1 MENFERKQRFSIRKL
16 SVGVGSVLIATLLF
30 AQSATVYADEISNTE
45 NKSAHVGEGEAPASA
60 LDNGKNENISDKVSY
75 YSADAVSENK
85 DTDKKSQNEAEKT
98 HKVETAAPTNAED
111 PMPTATDSNLKVTHF
126 VRDPEVEG
134 KELKY
139 AEDPIKYNKVRPAK
153 LPETVSF
160 VNSDDADKRV
170 TNVFA
175 LSDQSGEKDAYYIAV
190 NTNLKTNE
198 YEGSVYD
205 KNKQLINTYKLDKNG
220 EIPLPLFGQDANF
233 SKANL
238 PKVKF
243 KVDENGEY
251 LVFDRAEDWKKT
263 NKYSAKSLYAAAVK
277 TVIPDKYEYHNGAH
291 DEYNQ
296 SLPHKTKVMV
306 NYLEVGTKKQLA
318 PSQEFPAFVGDN
330 YITNSSKDR
339 FYKEFNKD
347 DYRLVKAS
355 NYPEGKING
364 TYWAGKGFSIV
375 NTIVN
380 NAASVS
386 RTFVVRRTVVND
398 NGDIVIE
405 MWDKAT
411 GVKLPIRNYKTVDG
425 KVVELVNKEKVKEE
439 DYKVYVSEP
448 IASSVAG
455 VKSDAK
461 YIGVNFLW
469 KDDKGILSFSNDGK
483 TRYKFNDMSK
493 GQRLSYWTSGW
504 QPAGK
509 EITYWYELINKPKG
523 SFQEHHVYRT
533 VDKNGNVIS
542 EDSKEDGKTTE
553 GKSSETYTTS
563 KKDKPGY
570 KLVKIEG
577 KNGGKFDK
585 NGAES
590 KANYVDNTKQEVT
603 YIYEKVQEEKG
614 SFQEH
619 HIYRTVDKNG
629 NVISEDSKED
639 GKITEGKS
647 DETYTTSKKDKPGYK
662 LVKVEGKNGSKF
674 DKNGGETKG
683 NYVGNTKQ
691 EVTYIYEKVQEEKGS
706 FQEHH
711 IYRTVDKNGNVI
723 SVDSK
728 EDGKTTEG
736 KSSDHYTTS
745 KKDKAGYKLVK
756 VEGKNGGKFDKNGA
770 ESKANYV
777 DNIKQEVTYIYE
789 KVKEE
794 KGSFQEHHIYRTV
807 DKNGNVIS
815 EDYKEDGKTTEGKS
829 SDQYTTSK
837 KDKAGYKLVKIEGK
851 NGGKFDKNGAESKGN
866 YVDNTK
872 QEVTYIYEKVQ
883 EEKGSFQEHH
893 IYRTVDKNG
902 NVISEDS
909 KEDGKITEGKS
920 DETYTTSKKDK
931 PGYKL
936 VKVEGK
942 NGGQFDKNGSET
954 KGNYVDNTKQEV
966 TYIYEKVQEE
976 KGSFQEHHIYRTV
989 DKNGNVISEDS
1000 KEDGKTTEGKSYE
1013 TYSTS
1018 KKDKAGYKLVK
1029 IEGKNGGQ
1037 FDKDGAETKGNYV
1050 DNTKQEVT
1058 YIYEKVQEEKGF
1070 FQEHHIYRTVDKN
1083 GNVLSTD
1090 EVSDGDTSEGK
1101 SDELYTTSKKDKA
1114 GYKLVKIEG
1123 KNGGKF
1129 AKNGSETKAN
1139 YVDNT
1144 KQEVTYVYE
1153 RVQEEKGSFQE
1164 HHIYR
1169 TVDKNGNVLSVDSK
1183 EDGKTTEGK
1192 SSDQYTTSK
1201 KDKAGYKLVKIEG
1214 KNGGKFA
1221 KNGSEIKGN
1230 YVDNTKQEV
1239 TYIYEKVKEEKSS
1252 FQEHHIY
1259 RTVDKNGNVL
1269 SVDSKEDG
1277 KTTEGKS
1284 SDQYTTSK
1292 KDKAG
1297 YKLVKIEG
1305 KNGGQFDKDGA
1316 ETKGNYVDNTKQEVT
1331 YIYEK
1336 VQEEKGSFQEH
1347 HIYRTVD
1354 KNGNVLSTDE
1364 VSDGDTTEGKSDELY
1379 TTSKKDKAG
1388 YKLVKIEAKNGG
1400 KFDKNGAES
1409 KANYVD
1415 NIKQE
1420 VTYVYERVQEE
1431 KGSFQEHHIYRT
1443 VDKNGNVISEDSKED
1458 GKITEGKSD
1467 ETYSTSKKDKP
1478 GYKLV
1483 KIEGKNGGQF
1493 DKNGG
1498 ETKGNYVGNTKQEV
1512 TYLYERVQEEK
1523 GSFQEHH
1530 IYRTVDKNGNVISVD
1545 SKEDGKTTEGK
1556 SDELYT
1562 TSKKDKAGYKLV
1574 KIEGKNGGHFAKNGG
1589 ETKVNYVDNTKQ
1601 EVTYIYERV
1610 QEEKGSFQEHH
1621 IYRTVDKNGN
1631 VILVDFKEDGKTTE
1645 GKSSETYTTSKKDK
1659 PGYKLVKIE
1668 GKNGGQFDK
1677 NGSEI
1682 KGNYVDNTK
1691 QEVTYIYE
1699 RVQKGLSQEYP
1710 ITQTS
1715 HKNGKVTLINKTVKI
1730 PGQETPVVKNQE
1742 KDAVLL
1748 ETSKENSKKDKVD
1761 SLNVS
1766 RTVEKESETHQT
1778 AEKVASSLPKTGA
1791 IAPSLL
1797 SEVFGFALT
1806 FAGFRV
1812 FKKRKF

>member
-1 MENFERKQRFSIRKL
+1 MENFEKKQRFSIRKL

-30 AQSATVYADEISNTE
+30 AQSGTVYADEISNTE
-45 NKSAHVGEGEAPASA
+45 NKSAHIGEGEAPASA
-60 LDNGKNENISDKVSY
+60 LDSGKNENISDKVSY

-85 DTDKKSQNEAEKT
+85 DTNKKSQNEAEKT

-205 KNKQLINTYKLDKNG
+205 KNKKLINTYKLDKNG

-251 LVFDRAEDWKKT
+251 LVFDRAEDWKNT
-263 NKYSAKSLYAAAVK
+263 NKYSAKSLYAVAVK

-411 GVKLPIRNYKTVDG
+411 GVKLPIRNYKTVDR

-439 DYKVYVSEP
+439 DYQVYVSEP

-509 EITYWYELINKPKG
+509 EITYWYEPINKPKG

-542 EDSKEDGKTTE
+542 VDSKEDGKTTE
-553 GKSSETYTTS
+553 GKSSETYTTSKKDKAGYKLVKVEAKNGGQFDKNGAETKANYVDNTKQEVTYIYEKVKEEKGSFQEHHIYRTVDKNGNVLSTDEVSDGDTTEGKSDETYTTSKKDKAGYKLVKIEGKNGGQFDKNGAKIKANYVDNTKQEVTYIYEKVQEETPVEKKGSFQEHHIYRTVDKNGNVISTDEVSDGDTTEGKSDETYTTSKKDKAGYKLVKIEGKNGGQFDKNGAETKANYVDNTKQEVTYIYEKVKEEKGSFQEHHIYRTVDKNDNVISVDSKEDGKTIEGKSDETYTTS

-585 NGAES
+585 NGAEIKANYVDS
-590 KANYVDNTKQEVT
+590 TKQEVTYIYEKVQEESSVEKKGSFQEHHIYRTVDKNGNVISVDSKEDGKIREGKSDETYTTSKKDKAGYKLVKIEGKNGGQFDKNGAKTKANYVDNTKQEVT
-603 YIYEKVQEEKG
+603 YIYEKVQEESPVEKKG

-662 LVKVEGKNGSKF
+662 LVKIEGKNGS
-674 DKNGGETKG
+674 
-683 NYVGNTKQ
+683 
-691 EVTYIYEKVQEEKGS
+691 
-706 FQEHH
+706 
-711 IYRTVDKNGNVI
+711 
-723 SVDSK
+723 
-728 EDGKTTEG
+728 
-736 KSSDHYTTS
+736 
-745 KKDKAGYKLVK
+745 
-756 VEGKNGGKFDKNGA
+756 
-770 ESKANYV
+770 
-777 DNIKQEVTYIYE
+777 
-789 KVKEE
+789 
-794 KGSFQEHHIYRTV
+794 
-807 DKNGNVIS
+807 
-815 EDYKEDGKTTEGKS
+815 
-829 SDQYTTSK
+829 
-837 KDKAGYKLVKIEGK
+837 
-851 NGGKFDKNGAESKGN
+851 
-866 YVDNTK
+866 
-872 QEVTYIYEKVQ
+872 
-883 EEKGSFQEHH
+883 
-893 IYRTVDKNG
+893 
-902 NVISEDS
+902 
-909 KEDGKITEGKS
+909 
-920 DETYTTSKKDK
+920 
-931 PGYKL
+931 
-936 VKVEGK
+936 
-942 NGGQFDKNGSET
+942 QFDKN
-954 KGNYVDNTKQEV
+954 
-966 TYIYEKVQEE
+966 
-976 KGSFQEHHIYRTV
+976 
-989 DKNGNVISEDS
+989 
-1000 KEDGKTTEGKSYE
+1000 
-1013 TYSTS
+1013 
-1018 KKDKAGYKLVK
+1018 
-1029 IEGKNGGQ
+1029 
-1037 FDKDGAETKGNYV
+1037 GAETKGNYV

-1058 YIYEKVQEEKGF
+1058 YIYE
-1070 FQEHHIYRTVDKN
+1070 
-1083 GNVLSTD
+1083 
-1090 EVSDGDTSEGK
+1090 
-1101 SDELYTTSKKDKA
+1101 
-1114 GYKLVKIEG
+1114 
-1123 KNGGKF
+1123 
-1129 AKNGSETKAN
+1129 
-1139 YVDNT
+1139 
-1144 KQEVTYVYE
+1144 
-1153 RVQEEKGSFQE
+1153 RVQE
-1164 HHIYR
+1164 
-1169 TVDKNGNVLSVDSK
+1169 D
-1183 EDGKTTEGK
+1183 
-1192 SSDQYTTSK
+1192 
-1201 KDKAGYKLVKIEG
+1201 
-1214 KNGGKFA
+1214 
-1221 KNGSEIKGN
+1221 
-1230 YVDNTKQEV
+1230 
-1239 TYIYEKVKEEKSS
+1239 
-1252 FQEHHIY
+1252 
-1259 RTVDKNGNVL
+1259 
-1269 SVDSKEDG
+1269 
-1277 KTTEGKS
+1277 
-1284 SDQYTTSK
+1284 
-1292 KDKAG
+1292 
-1297 YKLVKIEG
+1297 
-1305 KNGGQFDKDGA
+1305 
-1316 ETKGNYVDNTKQEVT
+1316 
-1331 YIYEK
+1331 
-1336 VQEEKGSFQEH
+1336 
-1347 HIYRTVD
+1347 
-1354 KNGNVLSTDE
+1354 
-1364 VSDGDTTEGKSDELY
+1364 
-1379 TTSKKDKAG
+1379 
-1388 YKLVKIEAKNGG
+1388 
-1400 KFDKNGAES
+1400 
-1409 KANYVD
+1409 
-1415 NIKQE
+1415 
-1420 VTYVYERVQEE
+1420 
-1431 KGSFQEHHIYRT
+1431 
-1443 VDKNGNVISEDSKED
+1443 
-1458 GKITEGKSD
+1458 
-1467 ETYSTSKKDKP
+1467 
-1478 GYKLV
+1478 
-1483 KIEGKNGGQF
+1483 
-1493 DKNGG
+1493 
-1498 ETKGNYVGNTKQEV
+1498 
-1512 TYLYERVQEEK
+1512 
-1523 GSFQEHH
+1523 
-1530 IYRTVDKNGNVISVD
+1530 
-1545 SKEDGKTTEGK
+1545 
-1556 SDELYT
+1556 
-1562 TSKKDKAGYKLV
+1562 
-1574 KIEGKNGGHFAKNGG
+1574 
-1589 ETKVNYVDNTKQ
+1589 
-1601 EVTYIYERV
+1601 
-1610 QEEKGSFQEHH
+1610 
-1621 IYRTVDKNGN
+1621 
-1631 VILVDFKEDGKTTE
+1631 
-1645 GKSSETYTTSKKDK
+1645 
-1659 PGYKLVKIE
+1659 
-1668 GKNGGQFDK
+1668 
-1677 NGSEI
+1677 
-1682 KGNYVDNTK
+1682 
-1691 QEVTYIYE
+1691 
-1699 RVQKGLSQEYP
+1699 LSQEYP

-1715 HKNGKVTLINKTVKI
+1715 HKNGKVNLVAKTVKI
-1730 PGQETPVVKNQE
+1730 PDQETPVVESKE

-1748 ETSKENSKKDKVD
+1748 ETPKENSKKDKVE
-1761 SLNVS
+1761 SPNVGE
-1766 RTVEKESETHQT
+1766 TVEKHSETYPT
-1778 AEKVASSLPKTGA
+1778 AEKVVSSLPKTGA

-1812 FKKRKF
+1812 SKKRKF

>member
-1 MENFERKQRFSIRKL
+1 MENFEKKQRFSIRKL

-30 AQSATVYADEISNTE
+30 AQSGTVYADEISNTE
-45 NKSAHVGEGEAPASA
+45 NKSAHIGEGEAPASA
-60 LDNGKNENISDKVSY
+60 LDSGKNENISDKVSY

-85 DTDKKSQNEAEKT
+85 DTNKKSQNEAEKT

-205 KNKQLINTYKLDKNG
+205 KNKKLINTYKLDKNG

-251 LVFDRAEDWKKT
+251 LVFDRAEDWKNT
-263 NKYSAKSLYAAAVK
+263 NKYSAKSLYAVAVK

-411 GVKLPIRNYKTVDG
+411 GVKLPIRNYKTVDR

-439 DYKVYVSEP
+439 DYQVYVSEP

-509 EITYWYELINKPKG
+509 EITYWYEPINKPKG
-523 SFQEHHVYRT
+523 SFQEHHVYRTVDKNGNVISVDSKEDGKTTEGKSSETYTTSKKDKAGYKLVKVEAKNGGQFDKNGAETKANYVDNTKQEVTYIYEKVKEEKGSFQEHHIYRTVDKNGNVISEDSKEDGKITEGKSDELYTTSKKDKTGYKLVKIEGKNGGQYDKNGAETKGNYVDNTKQEVTYIYEKVKEEKGSFQEHHIYRT

-553 GKSSETYTTS
+553 GKSDETYTTSKKEKAGYKLVKIEGKNGGQFDKNGAETKANYVDNTKQEVTYIYEKVKEEKGSFQEHHIYRTVDKNGNVISEDSKEDGKITEGKSSDHYTTSKKDKAGYRLVKIEGKNGGKFDKNGVETKGNYVDNTKQEVTYVYEKVKEEKGSFQEHHIYRTVDKNGNVVSEDSKEDGKTTEGKSSEQYTTSKKDKAGYKLVKIEGKNGSQFDKNGIETKANYVDNTKQEVTYIYEGVQEEVPVEKKGSFQEHHIYRTVDKNGNVISTDEVSDGDTTEGKSDETYTTSKKDKAGYKLVKIEGKNGGQFDKNGAETKANYVDNTKQEVTYIYEKVKEEKGSFQEHHIYRTVDKNDNVISVDSKEDGKTIEGKSDETYTTS

-585 NGAES
+585 NGAEIKANYVDS
-590 KANYVDNTKQEVT
+590 TKQEVTYIYEKVQEESSVEKKGSFQEHHIYRTVDKNGNVISVDSKEDGKIREGKSDETYTTSKKDKAGYKLVKIEGKNGGQFDKNGAKTKANYVDNTKQEVT
-603 YIYEKVQEEKG
+603 YIYEKVQEESPVEKKG

-662 LVKVEGKNGSKF
+662 LVKIEGKNGS
-674 DKNGGETKG
+674 
-683 NYVGNTKQ
+683 
-691 EVTYIYEKVQEEKGS
+691 
-706 FQEHH
+706 
-711 IYRTVDKNGNVI
+711 
-723 SVDSK
+723 
-728 EDGKTTEG
+728 
-736 KSSDHYTTS
+736 
-745 KKDKAGYKLVK
+745 
-756 VEGKNGGKFDKNGA
+756 
-770 ESKANYV
+770 
-777 DNIKQEVTYIYE
+777 
-789 KVKEE
+789 
-794 KGSFQEHHIYRTV
+794 
-807 DKNGNVIS
+807 
-815 EDYKEDGKTTEGKS
+815 
-829 SDQYTTSK
+829 
-837 KDKAGYKLVKIEGK
+837 
-851 NGGKFDKNGAESKGN
+851 
-866 YVDNTK
+866 
-872 QEVTYIYEKVQ
+872 
-883 EEKGSFQEHH
+883 
-893 IYRTVDKNG
+893 
-902 NVISEDS
+902 
-909 KEDGKITEGKS
+909 
-920 DETYTTSKKDK
+920 
-931 PGYKL
+931 
-936 VKVEGK
+936 
-942 NGGQFDKNGSET
+942 QFDKN
-954 KGNYVDNTKQEV
+954 
-966 TYIYEKVQEE
+966 
-976 KGSFQEHHIYRTV
+976 
-989 DKNGNVISEDS
+989 
-1000 KEDGKTTEGKSYE
+1000 
-1013 TYSTS
+1013 
-1018 KKDKAGYKLVK
+1018 
-1029 IEGKNGGQ
+1029 
-1037 FDKDGAETKGNYV
+1037 GAETKGNYV

-1058 YIYEKVQEEKGF
+1058 YIYE
-1070 FQEHHIYRTVDKN
+1070 
-1083 GNVLSTD
+1083 
-1090 EVSDGDTSEGK
+1090 
-1101 SDELYTTSKKDKA
+1101 
-1114 GYKLVKIEG
+1114 
-1123 KNGGKF
+1123 
-1129 AKNGSETKAN
+1129 
-1139 YVDNT
+1139 
-1144 KQEVTYVYE
+1144 
-1153 RVQEEKGSFQE
+1153 RVQE
-1164 HHIYR
+1164 
-1169 TVDKNGNVLSVDSK
+1169 D
-1183 EDGKTTEGK
+1183 
-1192 SSDQYTTSK
+1192 
-1201 KDKAGYKLVKIEG
+1201 
-1214 KNGGKFA
+1214 
-1221 KNGSEIKGN
+1221 
-1230 YVDNTKQEV
+1230 
-1239 TYIYEKVKEEKSS
+1239 
-1252 FQEHHIY
+1252 
-1259 RTVDKNGNVL
+1259 
-1269 SVDSKEDG
+1269 
-1277 KTTEGKS
+1277 
-1284 SDQYTTSK
+1284 
-1292 KDKAG
+1292 
-1297 YKLVKIEG
+1297 
-1305 KNGGQFDKDGA
+1305 
-1316 ETKGNYVDNTKQEVT
+1316 
-1331 YIYEK
+1331 
-1336 VQEEKGSFQEH
+1336 
-1347 HIYRTVD
+1347 
-1354 KNGNVLSTDE
+1354 
-1364 VSDGDTTEGKSDELY
+1364 
-1379 TTSKKDKAG
+1379 
-1388 YKLVKIEAKNGG
+1388 
-1400 KFDKNGAES
+1400 
-1409 KANYVD
+1409 
-1415 NIKQE
+1415 
-1420 VTYVYERVQEE
+1420 
-1431 KGSFQEHHIYRT
+1431 
-1443 VDKNGNVISEDSKED
+1443 
-1458 GKITEGKSD
+1458 
-1467 ETYSTSKKDKP
+1467 
-1478 GYKLV
+1478 
-1483 KIEGKNGGQF
+1483 
-1493 DKNGG
+1493 
-1498 ETKGNYVGNTKQEV
+1498 
-1512 TYLYERVQEEK
+1512 
-1523 GSFQEHH
+1523 
-1530 IYRTVDKNGNVISVD
+1530 
-1545 SKEDGKTTEGK
+1545 
-1556 SDELYT
+1556 
-1562 TSKKDKAGYKLV
+1562 
-1574 KIEGKNGGHFAKNGG
+1574 
-1589 ETKVNYVDNTKQ
+1589 
-1601 EVTYIYERV
+1601 
-1610 QEEKGSFQEHH
+1610 
-1621 IYRTVDKNGN
+1621 
-1631 VILVDFKEDGKTTE
+1631 
-1645 GKSSETYTTSKKDK
+1645 
-1659 PGYKLVKIE
+1659 
-1668 GKNGGQFDK
+1668 
-1677 NGSEI
+1677 
-1682 KGNYVDNTK
+1682 
-1691 QEVTYIYE
+1691 
-1699 RVQKGLSQEYP
+1699 LSQEYP

-1715 HKNGKVTLINKTVKI
+1715 HKNGKVNLVAKTVKI
-1730 PGQETPVVKNQE
+1730 PDQETPVVESKE

-1748 ETSKENSKKDKVD
+1748 ETPKENSKKDKVE
-1761 SLNVS
+1761 SPNVGE
-1766 RTVEKESETHQT
+1766 TVEKHSETYPT
-1778 AEKVASSLPKTGA
+1778 AEKVVSSLPKTGA

-1812 FKKRKF
+1812 SKKRKF

>member
-1 MENFERKQRFSIRKL
+1 MLSAFKQNEMNGWLEMENFEKKQRFSIRKL

-30 AQSATVYADEISNTE
+30 AQSGTVYADEISNTE
-45 NKSAHVGEGEAPASA
+45 NKSAHIGEGEAPASA
-60 LDNGKNENISDKVSY
+60 LDSGKNENISDKVSY

-85 DTDKKSQNEAEKT
+85 DTNKKSQNEAEKT

-205 KNKQLINTYKLDKNG
+205 KNKKLINTYKLDKNG

-251 LVFDRAEDWKKT
+251 LVFDRAEDWKNT
-263 NKYSAKSLYAAAVK
+263 NKYSAKSLYAVAVK

-411 GVKLPIRNYKTVDG
+411 GVKLPIRNYKTVDR

-439 DYKVYVSEP
+439 DYQVYVSEP

-509 EITYWYELINKPKG
+509 EITYWYEPINKPKG
-523 SFQEHHVYRT
+523 SFQEHHVYRTVDKNGNVISVDSKEDGKTTEGKSSETYTTSKKDKAGYKLVKVEAKNGGQFDKNGAETKANYVDNTKQEVTYIYEKVKEEKGSFQEHHIYRTVDKNGNVISEDSKEDGKITEGKSDELYTTSKKDKTGYKLVKIEGKNGGQYDKNGAETKGNYVDNTKQEVTYIYEKVKEEKGSFQEHHIYRT

-553 GKSSETYTTS
+553 GKSDETYTTSKKEKAGYKLVKIEGKNGGQFDKNGAETKANYVDNTKQEVTYIYEKVKEEKGSFQEHHIYRTVDKNGNVISEDSKEDGKITEGKSSDHYTTSKKDKAGYRLVKIEGKNGGKFDKNGVETKGNYVDNTKQEVTYVYEKVKEEKGSFQEHHIYRTVDKNGNVVSEDSKEDGKTTEGKSSEQYTTSKKDKAGYKLVKIEGKNGSQFDKNGIETKANYVDNTKQEVTYIYEGVQEEVPVEKKGSFQEHHIYRTVDKNGNVISTDEVSDGDTTEGKSDETYTTSKKDKAGYKLVKIEGKNGGQFDKNGAETKANYVDNTKQEVTYIYEKVKEEKGSFQEHHIYRTVDKNDNVISVDSKEDGKTIEGKSDETYTTS

-585 NGAES
+585 NGAEIKANYVDS
-590 KANYVDNTKQEVT
+590 TKQEVTYIYEKVQEESSVEKKGSFQEHHIYRTVDKNGNVISVDSKEDGKIREGKSDETYTTSKKDKAGYKLVKIEGKNGGQFDKNGAKTKANYVDNTKQEVT
-603 YIYEKVQEEKG
+603 YIYEKVQEESPVEKKG

-662 LVKVEGKNGSKF
+662 LVKIEGKNGS
-674 DKNGGETKG
+674 
-683 NYVGNTKQ
+683 
-691 EVTYIYEKVQEEKGS
+691 
-706 FQEHH
+706 
-711 IYRTVDKNGNVI
+711 
-723 SVDSK
+723 
-728 EDGKTTEG
+728 
-736 KSSDHYTTS
+736 
-745 KKDKAGYKLVK
+745 
-756 VEGKNGGKFDKNGA
+756 
-770 ESKANYV
+770 
-777 DNIKQEVTYIYE
+777 
-789 KVKEE
+789 
-794 KGSFQEHHIYRTV
+794 
-807 DKNGNVIS
+807 
-815 EDYKEDGKTTEGKS
+815 
-829 SDQYTTSK
+829 
-837 KDKAGYKLVKIEGK
+837 
-851 NGGKFDKNGAESKGN
+851 
-866 YVDNTK
+866 
-872 QEVTYIYEKVQ
+872 
-883 EEKGSFQEHH
+883 
-893 IYRTVDKNG
+893 
-902 NVISEDS
+902 
-909 KEDGKITEGKS
+909 
-920 DETYTTSKKDK
+920 
-931 PGYKL
+931 
-936 VKVEGK
+936 
-942 NGGQFDKNGSET
+942 QFDKN
-954 KGNYVDNTKQEV
+954 
-966 TYIYEKVQEE
+966 
-976 KGSFQEHHIYRTV
+976 
-989 DKNGNVISEDS
+989 
-1000 KEDGKTTEGKSYE
+1000 
-1013 TYSTS
+1013 
-1018 KKDKAGYKLVK
+1018 
-1029 IEGKNGGQ
+1029 
-1037 FDKDGAETKGNYV
+1037 GAETKGNYV

-1058 YIYEKVQEEKGF
+1058 YIYE
-1070 FQEHHIYRTVDKN
+1070 
-1083 GNVLSTD
+1083 
-1090 EVSDGDTSEGK
+1090 
-1101 SDELYTTSKKDKA
+1101 
-1114 GYKLVKIEG
+1114 
-1123 KNGGKF
+1123 
-1129 AKNGSETKAN
+1129 
-1139 YVDNT
+1139 
-1144 KQEVTYVYE
+1144 
-1153 RVQEEKGSFQE
+1153 RVQE
-1164 HHIYR
+1164 
-1169 TVDKNGNVLSVDSK
+1169 D
-1183 EDGKTTEGK
+1183 
-1192 SSDQYTTSK
+1192 
-1201 KDKAGYKLVKIEG
+1201 
-1214 KNGGKFA
+1214 
-1221 KNGSEIKGN
+1221 
-1230 YVDNTKQEV
+1230 
-1239 TYIYEKVKEEKSS
+1239 
-1252 FQEHHIY
+1252 
-1259 RTVDKNGNVL
+1259 
-1269 SVDSKEDG
+1269 
-1277 KTTEGKS
+1277 
-1284 SDQYTTSK
+1284 
-1292 KDKAG
+1292 
-1297 YKLVKIEG
+1297 
-1305 KNGGQFDKDGA
+1305 
-1316 ETKGNYVDNTKQEVT
+1316 
-1331 YIYEK
+1331 
-1336 VQEEKGSFQEH
+1336 
-1347 HIYRTVD
+1347 
-1354 KNGNVLSTDE
+1354 
-1364 VSDGDTTEGKSDELY
+1364 
-1379 TTSKKDKAG
+1379 
-1388 YKLVKIEAKNGG
+1388 
-1400 KFDKNGAES
+1400 
-1409 KANYVD
+1409 
-1415 NIKQE
+1415 
-1420 VTYVYERVQEE
+1420 
-1431 KGSFQEHHIYRT
+1431 
-1443 VDKNGNVISEDSKED
+1443 
-1458 GKITEGKSD
+1458 
-1467 ETYSTSKKDKP
+1467 
-1478 GYKLV
+1478 
-1483 KIEGKNGGQF
+1483 
-1493 DKNGG
+1493 
-1498 ETKGNYVGNTKQEV
+1498 
-1512 TYLYERVQEEK
+1512 
-1523 GSFQEHH
+1523 
-1530 IYRTVDKNGNVISVD
+1530 
-1545 SKEDGKTTEGK
+1545 
-1556 SDELYT
+1556 
-1562 TSKKDKAGYKLV
+1562 
-1574 KIEGKNGGHFAKNGG
+1574 
-1589 ETKVNYVDNTKQ
+1589 
-1601 EVTYIYERV
+1601 
-1610 QEEKGSFQEHH
+1610 
-1621 IYRTVDKNGN
+1621 
-1631 VILVDFKEDGKTTE
+1631 
-1645 GKSSETYTTSKKDK
+1645 
-1659 PGYKLVKIE
+1659 
-1668 GKNGGQFDK
+1668 
-1677 NGSEI
+1677 
-1682 KGNYVDNTK
+1682 
-1691 QEVTYIYE
+1691 
-1699 RVQKGLSQEYP
+1699 LSQEYP

-1715 HKNGKVTLINKTVKI
+1715 HKNGKVNLVAKTVKI
-1730 PGQETPVVKNQE
+1730 PDQETPVVESKE

-1748 ETSKENSKKDKVD
+1748 ETPKENSKKDKVE
-1761 SLNVS
+1761 SPNVGE
-1766 RTVEKESETHQT
+1766 TVEKHSETYPT
-1778 AEKVASSLPKTGA
+1778 AEKVVSSLPKTGA

-1812 FKKRKF
+1812 SKKRKF

>member
-1 MENFERKQRFSIRKL
+1 MENFEKKQRFSIRKL

-30 AQSATVYADEISNTE
+30 AQSGTVYADEISNTE
-45 NKSAHVGEGEAPASA
+45 NKSAHIGEGEAPASA
-60 LDNGKNENISDKVSY
+60 LDSGKNENISDKVSY

-85 DTDKKSQNEAEKT
+85 DTNKKSQNEAEKT

-205 KNKQLINTYKLDKNG
+205 KNKKLINTYKLDKNG

-251 LVFDRAEDWKKT
+251 LVFDRAEDWKNT
-263 NKYSAKSLYAAAVK
+263 NKYSAKSLYAVAVK

-411 GVKLPIRNYKTVDG
+411 GVKLPIRNYKTVDR

-439 DYKVYVSEP
+439 DYQVYVSEP

-509 EITYWYELINKPKG
+509 EITYWYEPINKPKG
-523 SFQEHHVYRT
+523 SFQEHHVYRTVDKNGNVISVDSKEDGKTTEGKSSETYTTSKKDKAGYKLVKVEAKNGGQFDKNGAETKANYVDNTKQEVTYIYEKVKEEKGSFQEHHIYRTVDKNGNVISEDSKEDGKITEGKSDELYTTSKKDKTGYKLVKIEGKNGGQYDKNGAETKGNYVDNTKQEVTYIYEKVKEEKGSFQEHHIYRT

-553 GKSSETYTTS
+553 GKSDETYTTSKKEKAGYKLVKIEGKNGGQFDKNGAETKANYVDNTKQEVTYIYEKVKEEKGSFQEHHIYRTVDKNGNVISEDSKEDGKITEGKSSDHYTTSKKDKAGYRLVKIEGKNGGKFDKNGVETKGNYVDNTKQEVTYVYEKVKEEKGSFQEHHIYRTVDKNGNVLSTDEVTDGETSEGKSSEQYTTSKKDKAGYKLVKIEGKNGVQFDKNGAETKGNYVDNTKQEVTYVYEKVKEEKGSFQEHHIYRTVDKNGNVLSTDEVTDGETSEGKSSEQYTTSKKDKAGYKLVKIEGKNGSQFDKNGIETKANYVDNTKQEVTYIYERVQEEVPVEKKGSFQEHHIYRTVDKNGNVLSTDEVSDGDTTEGKSDETYTTSKKDKAGYKLVKIEGKNGGQFDKNGAKIKANYVDNTKQEVTYIYEKVQEETPVEKKGSFQEHHIYRTVDKNGNVISTDEVSDGDTTEGKSDETYTTSKKDKAGYKLVKIEGKNGGQFDKNGAETKANYVDNTKQEVTYIYEKVKEEKGSFQEHHIYRTVDKNDNVISVDSKEDGKTIEGKSDETYTTS

-585 NGAES
+585 NGAEIKANYVDS
-590 KANYVDNTKQEVT
+590 TKQEVTYIYEKVQEESSVEKKGSFQEHHIYRTVDKNGNVISVDSKEDGKIREGKSDETYTTSKKDKAGYKLVKIEGKNGGQFDKNGAKTKANYVDNTKQEVT
-603 YIYEKVQEEKG
+603 YIYEKVQEESPVEKKG

-662 LVKVEGKNGSKF
+662 LVKIEGKNGS
-674 DKNGGETKG
+674 
-683 NYVGNTKQ
+683 
-691 EVTYIYEKVQEEKGS
+691 
-706 FQEHH
+706 
-711 IYRTVDKNGNVI
+711 
-723 SVDSK
+723 
-728 EDGKTTEG
+728 
-736 KSSDHYTTS
+736 
-745 KKDKAGYKLVK
+745 
-756 VEGKNGGKFDKNGA
+756 
-770 ESKANYV
+770 
-777 DNIKQEVTYIYE
+777 
-789 KVKEE
+789 
-794 KGSFQEHHIYRTV
+794 
-807 DKNGNVIS
+807 
-815 EDYKEDGKTTEGKS
+815 
-829 SDQYTTSK
+829 
-837 KDKAGYKLVKIEGK
+837 
-851 NGGKFDKNGAESKGN
+851 
-866 YVDNTK
+866 
-872 QEVTYIYEKVQ
+872 
-883 EEKGSFQEHH
+883 
-893 IYRTVDKNG
+893 
-902 NVISEDS
+902 
-909 KEDGKITEGKS
+909 
-920 DETYTTSKKDK
+920 
-931 PGYKL
+931 
-936 VKVEGK
+936 
-942 NGGQFDKNGSET
+942 QFDKN
-954 KGNYVDNTKQEV
+954 
-966 TYIYEKVQEE
+966 
-976 KGSFQEHHIYRTV
+976 
-989 DKNGNVISEDS
+989 
-1000 KEDGKTTEGKSYE
+1000 
-1013 TYSTS
+1013 
-1018 KKDKAGYKLVK
+1018 
-1029 IEGKNGGQ
+1029 
-1037 FDKDGAETKGNYV
+1037 GAETKGNYV

-1058 YIYEKVQEEKGF
+1058 YIYE
-1070 FQEHHIYRTVDKN
+1070 
-1083 GNVLSTD
+1083 
-1090 EVSDGDTSEGK
+1090 
-1101 SDELYTTSKKDKA
+1101 
-1114 GYKLVKIEG
+1114 
-1123 KNGGKF
+1123 
-1129 AKNGSETKAN
+1129 
-1139 YVDNT
+1139 
-1144 KQEVTYVYE
+1144 
-1153 RVQEEKGSFQE
+1153 RVQE
-1164 HHIYR
+1164 
-1169 TVDKNGNVLSVDSK
+1169 D
-1183 EDGKTTEGK
+1183 
-1192 SSDQYTTSK
+1192 
-1201 KDKAGYKLVKIEG
+1201 
-1214 KNGGKFA
+1214 
-1221 KNGSEIKGN
+1221 
-1230 YVDNTKQEV
+1230 
-1239 TYIYEKVKEEKSS
+1239 
-1252 FQEHHIY
+1252 
-1259 RTVDKNGNVL
+1259 
-1269 SVDSKEDG
+1269 
-1277 KTTEGKS
+1277 
-1284 SDQYTTSK
+1284 
-1292 KDKAG
+1292 
-1297 YKLVKIEG
+1297 
-1305 KNGGQFDKDGA
+1305 
-1316 ETKGNYVDNTKQEVT
+1316 
-1331 YIYEK
+1331 
-1336 VQEEKGSFQEH
+1336 
-1347 HIYRTVD
+1347 
-1354 KNGNVLSTDE
+1354 
-1364 VSDGDTTEGKSDELY
+1364 
-1379 TTSKKDKAG
+1379 
-1388 YKLVKIEAKNGG
+1388 
-1400 KFDKNGAES
+1400 
-1409 KANYVD
+1409 
-1415 NIKQE
+1415 
-1420 VTYVYERVQEE
+1420 
-1431 KGSFQEHHIYRT
+1431 
-1443 VDKNGNVISEDSKED
+1443 
-1458 GKITEGKSD
+1458 
-1467 ETYSTSKKDKP
+1467 
-1478 GYKLV
+1478 
-1483 KIEGKNGGQF
+1483 
-1493 DKNGG
+1493 
-1498 ETKGNYVGNTKQEV
+1498 
-1512 TYLYERVQEEK
+1512 
-1523 GSFQEHH
+1523 
-1530 IYRTVDKNGNVISVD
+1530 
-1545 SKEDGKTTEGK
+1545 
-1556 SDELYT
+1556 
-1562 TSKKDKAGYKLV
+1562 
-1574 KIEGKNGGHFAKNGG
+1574 
-1589 ETKVNYVDNTKQ
+1589 
-1601 EVTYIYERV
+1601 
-1610 QEEKGSFQEHH
+1610 
-1621 IYRTVDKNGN
+1621 
-1631 VILVDFKEDGKTTE
+1631 
-1645 GKSSETYTTSKKDK
+1645 
-1659 PGYKLVKIE
+1659 
-1668 GKNGGQFDK
+1668 
-1677 NGSEI
+1677 
-1682 KGNYVDNTK
+1682 
-1691 QEVTYIYE
+1691 
-1699 RVQKGLSQEYP
+1699 LSQEYP

-1715 HKNGKVTLINKTVKI
+1715 HKNGKVNLVAKTVKI
-1730 PGQETPVVKNQE
+1730 PDQETPVVESKE

-1748 ETSKENSKKDKVD
+1748 ETPKENSKKDKVE
-1761 SLNVS
+1761 SPNVGE
-1766 RTVEKESETHQT
+1766 TVEKHSETYPT
-1778 AEKVASSLPKTGA
+1778 AEKVVSSLPKTGA

-1812 FKKRKF
+1812 SKKRKF

>member
-1 MENFERKQRFSIRKL
+1 MNNYEKRQRFSIRKL

-30 AQSATVYADEISNTE
+30 AQGGPVYADEISNTDNTLSHARE
-45 NKSAHVGEGEAPASA
+45 EEAPSIT
-60 LDNGKNENISDKVSY
+60 GEKNNNLPDRVSY
-75 YSADAVSENK
+75 YNAGGAPENK
-85 DTDKKSQNEAEKT
+85 DTNKNSLNKTEKSLEVK
-98 HKVETAAPTNAED
+98 TAAPTNAKD
-111 PMPTATDSNLKVTHF
+111 PMPTASDANLKVTHF

-134 KELKY
+134 TELKY
-139 AEDPIKYNKVRPAK
+139 DEDPIKYNKVSPAK
-153 LPETVSF
+153 LPETVGF
-160 VNSDDADKRV
+160 VKSDDSDKRV

-175 LSDQSGEKDAYYIAV
+175 LSDQSGNNDAYYIAV

-205 KNKQLINTYKLDKNG
+205 KNKKLINTYKLDKNG

-251 LVFDRAEDWKKT
+251 LVFDRAKDWKRT

-296 SLPHKTKVMV
+296 SLPHKTKVLV

-318 PSQEFPAFVGDN
+318 PSQEFPAFVGDS
-330 YITNSSKDR
+330 YITNSSKER

-375 NTIVN
+375 NTIDN

-386 RTFVVRRTVVND
+386 RKFVVRRTVVND

-411 GVKLPIRNYKTVDG
+411 GVKLPIRNYKTVDK

-439 DYKVYVSEP
+439 DYQVYVSEP

-483 TRYKFNDMSK
+483 KRYKFNDMPK

-509 EITYWYELINKPKG
+509 EITYWYERINKPKG
-523 SFQEHHVYRT
+523 SFQEHHIYRT

-542 EDSKEDGKTTE
+542 EDSKEDSKTTE

-570 KLVKIEG
+570 KLVKVEA

-585 NGAES
+585 NGGET

-629 NVISEDSKED
+629 NVISEDSQED
-639 GKITEGKS
+639 GKTTEGKS
-647 DETYTTSKKDKPGYK
+647 DKTYTTSKKDKP
-662 LVKVEGKNGSKF
+662 
-674 DKNGGETKG
+674 
-683 NYVGNTKQ
+683 
-691 EVTYIYEKVQEEKGS
+691 
-706 FQEHH
+706 
-711 IYRTVDKNGNVI
+711 
-723 SVDSK
+723 
-728 EDGKTTEG
+728 
-736 KSSDHYTTS
+736 
-745 KKDKAGYKLVK
+745 
-756 VEGKNGGKFDKNGA
+756 
-770 ESKANYV
+770 
-777 DNIKQEVTYIYE
+777 
-789 KVKEE
+789 
-794 KGSFQEHHIYRTV
+794 
-807 DKNGNVIS
+807 
-815 EDYKEDGKTTEGKS
+815 
-829 SDQYTTSK
+829 
-837 KDKAGYKLVKIEGK
+837 GYKLVKIEGK
-851 NGGKFDKNGAESKGN
+851 NGGKFDKNGGETKAN

-872 QEVTYIYEKVQ
+872 QEVTYVYEKVQ

-902 NVISEDS
+902 NVISEYS
-909 KEDGKITEGKS
+909 KEDGKTTEGKS

-936 VKVEGK
+936 VK
-942 NGGQFDKNGSET
+942 
-954 KGNYVDNTKQEV
+954 
-966 TYIYEKVQEE
+966 
-976 KGSFQEHHIYRTV
+976 
-989 DKNGNVISEDS
+989 
-1000 KEDGKTTEGKSYE
+1000 
-1013 TYSTS
+1013 
-1018 KKDKAGYKLVK
+1018 
-1029 IEGKNGGQ
+1029 
-1037 FDKDGAETKGNYV
+1037 
-1050 DNTKQEVT
+1050 
-1058 YIYEKVQEEKGF
+1058 
-1070 FQEHHIYRTVDKN
+1070 
-1083 GNVLSTD
+1083 
-1090 EVSDGDTSEGK
+1090 
-1101 SDELYTTSKKDKA
+1101 
-1114 GYKLVKIEG
+1114 IEG

-1129 AKNGSETKAN
+1129 AKDGAETKAN

-1169 TVDKNGNVLSVDSK
+1169 TVDKNGNVISEDSK

-1192 SSDQYTTSK
+1192 SDETYTTSK
-1201 KDKAGYKLVKIEG
+1201 KDKAGYKLVKVEA
-1214 KNGGKFA
+1214 KNGGQFD
-1221 KNGSEIKGN
+1221 KNGAETKSN
-1230 YVDNTKQEV
+1230 YVGNTKQEV
-1239 TYIYEKVKEEKSS
+1239 TYIYEKVQEEKGS

-1259 RTVDKNGNVL
+1259 RTVDKNGNVI
-1269 SVDSKEDG
+1269 SEDSQEDG

-1284 SDQYTTSK
+1284 DETYTTSK
-1292 KDKAG
+1292 KDKPG

-1305 KNGGQFDKDGA
+1305 KNGGKFDKNGA
-1316 ETKGNYVDNTKQEVT
+1316 ETKSNYVDNTKQEVT

-1354 KNGNVLSTDE
+1354 KNGNVISE
-1364 VSDGDTTEGKSDELY
+1364 YSKEDGKTTEGKSDETY
-1379 TTSKKDKAG
+1379 TTSKKDKPG
-1388 YKLVKIEAKNGG
+1388 YKLVKIEGKNGG
-1400 KFDKNGAES
+1400 KFAKDGAET

-1415 NIKQE
+1415 NTKQE

-1458 GKITEGKSD
+1458 GKTTEGKSD
-1467 ETYSTSKKDKP
+1467 ETYTTSKKDKA

-1483 KIEGKNGGQF
+1483 KVEAKNGGQF
-1493 DKNGG
+1493 DKNGA
-1498 ETKGNYVGNTKQEV
+1498 ETKSNYVGNTKQEV
-1512 TYLYERVQEEK
+1512 TYIYEKVQEEK

-1530 IYRTVDKNGNVISVD
+1530 IYRTVDKNGNILSTDEVT
-1545 SKEDGKTTEGK
+1545 DGETSEGK
-1556 SDELYT
+1556 SSDHYT
-1562 TSKKDKAGYKLV
+1562 TFKKDKAGYKLV
-1574 KIEGKNGGHFAKNGG
+1574 KIEGKNGGKFDKNGA
-1589 ETKVNYVDNTKQ
+1589 ETKGNYVDNIKQ

-1610 QEEKGSFQEHH
+1610 QEEAPVEKKGSFQEHH

-1631 VILVDFKEDGKTTE
+1631 VISEDSKENGKTTE
-1645 GKSSETYTTSKKDK
+1645 GKSDETYTTSKKDK
-1659 PGYKLVKIE
+1659 AGYKLARVE
-1668 GKNGGQFDK
+1668 AKNGGQFDK
-1677 NGSEI
+1677 NGAET
-1682 KGNYVDNTK
+1682 KANYVENTK

-1699 RVQKGLSQEYP
+1699 RVQEEAPVEEKGIFQEHHIY
-1710 ITQTS
+1710 QTVDEE
-1715 HKNGKVTLINKTVKI
+1715 GKVVSIDELVDI
-1730 PGQETPVVKNQE
+1730 P
-1742 KDAVLL
+1742 
-1748 ETSKENSKKDKVD
+1748 ETSGKSTEQYITSKKDKSGYRLVKVEAKNGAHFDKAGKSTQGQYIENIKQEVTYIYVKLQDIKKPVQEHNSRQTNDKVKKVD
-1761 SLNVS
+1761 SVDKV
-1766 RTVEKESETHQT
+1766 VEVLPETSKKISTQNTQAKESEKEGDASFDNPSDYTQLAT
-1778 AEKVASSLPKTGA
+1778 TPTNVSSSLPKTGS
-1791 IAPSLL
+1791 IGSSSLT
-1797 SEVFGFALT
+1797 SVFGLALT
-1806 FAGFRV
+1806 LVGVRV
-1812 FKKRKF
+1812 FKKRKI